1 MAGSIDA
8 PYGMI
13 QVGVL
18 GQGYNT
24 GGQTMYPLGSNNT
37 AAIYAGQP
45 VTMAAG
51 VTAAIAATPT
61 TTYGATTTPIG
72 VASGFRYVDGS
83 SGQLTFANSLPAS
96 AMTASGHTDVQ
107 IYVWDNPRAIFKIQA
122 DAAMATTD
130 QNLNSPLVNI
140 TATNAVNGQSKM
152 RVDADAA
159 TTATLA
165 VRVLGL
171 LELPGAAWADSYPDI
186 LVTWNAGV
194 HAYDLAT
201 IT

>member
-1 MAGSIDA
+1 
-8 PYGMI
+8 
-13 QVGVL
+13 
-18 GQGYNT
+18 
-24 GGQTMYPLGSNNT
+24 
-37 AAIYAGQP
+37 
-45 VTMAAG
+45 
-51 VTAAIAATPT
+51 
-61 TTYGATTTPIG
+61 
-72 VASGFRYVDGS
+72 
-83 SGQLTFANSLPAS
+83 
-96 AMTASGHTDVQ
+96 MTASGHTDVQ
-107 IYVWDNPRAIFKIQA
+107 IFVWDNPRAIFKIQA
-122 DAAMATTD
+122 DAAMANTD

>member
-1 MAGSIDA
+1 MAGSTDA

-37 AAIYAGQP
+37 SAIYAGQP

-51 VTAAIAATPT
+51 VAAAIAATPT

-72 VASGFRYVDGS
+72 VASGFRYIDGS

-107 IYVWDNPRAIFKIQA
+107 IFVWDNPRAIFKIQA

-171 LELPGAAWADSYPDI
+171 VELPGAAWADSYPDI

-201 IT
+201 IA